1 LGIDFNFIKTHIMT
15 ERAITTTDLFLSS
28 KRIEALLEEM
38 IFQLIVLRSEDV
50 EKANEAFKDCLN
62 NVSNS
67 VNQMLTSQNS

>member
-1 LGIDFNFIKTHIMT
+1 MT

-50 EKANEAFKDCLN
+50 EKANEAFKDCLK

-67 VNQMLTSQNS
+67 VNQMLTFQNS

>member
-1 LGIDFNFIKTHIMT
+1 MT